1 MAATDAPA
9 AGRPLPPPPTPQRP
23 PGAPTVQTVTTTP
36 PFSVSDALYRG
47 AIA

>member
-9 AGRPLPPPPTPQRP
+9 AGRPLPQPPTPQRP
-23 PGAPTVQTVTTTP
+23 PGPQSAQTVTTPP
-36 PFSVSDALYRG
+36 PFSVSDALYSG